1 MPSAV
6 TVQGF
11 QVESPGSSLYRVIV
25 LFCWAKRFAFT
36 MILAISSQLY
46 KYLLTNGQGHLKNVL
61 QNAGEGEGLKF

>member
-36 MILAISSQLY
+36 TAISSQLY

-61 QNAGEGEGLKF
+61 RNAGEGEGLKF